1 MKVSVISEA
10 ESAKYIT
17 LVRQESGIGDS
28 LTSSSA
34 SESMKPARPSAFNT
48 RT

>member
-1 MKVSVISEA
+1 MKVSDVSEA

-28 LTSSSA
+28 LASSSA
-34 SESMKPARPSAFNT
+34 SESIKPAKPSA
-48 RT
+48 